1 MPALVLLML
10 HATLGAHPSR
20 AHVSSTTQLL
30 IPSYILLTTTPQQQ
44 SIRMVSDMII
54 PLNNLLNFFDSF

>member
-1 MPALVLLML
+1 ML
-10 HATLGAHPSR
+10 CATPGARPSHTR
-20 AHVSSTTQLL
+20 VGSTTQLL